1 VASSEAAPP
10 QGLTVPVDSRRGPP
24 RAGKNRTVHLFGRDY
39 PLVLPSLR
47 DPRLHVAAVLLT
59 LQVLGQTVLGF
70 RLSIAQILICLATGA
85 LIEFLVVFF
94 KDHAII
100 WPASG
105 LLTGNSTA
113 FILRVPGTLHG
124 QWWSTHGIEIFIGV
138 VALGMA
144 TKYLI
149 RWKGR
154 HIFNPSNVALVLA
167 FVVLG
172 VQRSEPLDLFWIPM
186 GLWMVVTYVILVGG
200 GLLIAWELKMLG
212 LVFGFM
218 IAFAIFVAVAFAQVP
233 DHCMVASWRATPM
246 CGRDL
251 WQVLVTSPEVLIFA
265 LFMIPDPRTVP
276 DGQVARVV
284 FGVIVAMLAVL
295 LLGPTTLEFWT
306 KTAILASLVIAC
318 ALRFALVAFL
328 APFVAEG
335 GGLRWMFGGF
345 RWQVPAAL
353 AVVLLCIGALP
364 VSADISTTSPTPFAE
379 LADGS
384 TPKIPLTVGSGPAT
398 AEWVATAA
406 SAGLPPPGGTTAG
419 SASAR
424 VWLLPAYPT
433 MTIAANIHDFDPTVT
448 SKTAA
453 QMAHDVVLDLII
465 ESEARR
471 AHDLTLAQL
480 GAEGDGL
487 TEFTDVIQQDITAKT
502 SVQKT
507 YVFDQLSL
515 QLYLPKFA
523 TQASRLEGVYVHGTQ
538 TLTTRDASG
547 NVISKTTSTYAKTWG
562 LGGTPQDVTG
572 DPAAGSNQLIVI
584 DYTGLALAP

>member
-1 VASSEAAPP
+1 M
-10 QGLTVPVDSRRGPP
+10 
-24 RAGKNRTVHLFGRDY
+24 
-39 PLVLPSLR
+39 
-47 DPRLHVAAVLLT
+47 HVAAVLLT
-59 LQVLGQTVLGF
+59 LQALGQTVLGF

-85 LIEFLVVFF
+85 LIEFVIVFF

-172 VQRSEPLDLFWIPM
+172 VQHTEPLDLWWIPM
-186 GLWMVVTYVILVGG
+186 GLWMAVTYVILVGG

-218 IAFAIFVAVAFAQVP
+218 IAFAAFLAIALSQAP
-233 DHCMVASWRATPM
+233 DHCMVASWRVAPM

-251 WQVLVTSPEVLIFA
+251 WTILVTSPEVLIFA

-276 DGQVARVV
+276 DGALARVV

-295 LLGPTTLEFWT
+295 LIGPTTLEFWT
-306 KTAILASLVIAC
+306 KTAILGSLVIAC

-335 GGLRWMFGGF
+335 AGLRWMLGGF

-353 AVVLLCIGALP
+353 AVALVCLGALP
-364 VSADISTTSPTPFAE
+364 VAADISATSPTPFAE
-379 LADGS
+379 LPDGS
-384 TPKIPLTVGSGPAT
+384 TPKVSVTVGSGPAT
-398 AEWVATAA
+398 AVWVSTTA
-406 SAGLPPPGGTTAG
+406 SAGLPPPGGTSAG

-433 MTIAANIHDFDPTVT
+433 MTVAANVRDFDPNLT
-448 SKTAA
+448 SSAVNE
-453 QMAHDVVLDLII
+453 MAHDIVLDLII

-471 AHDLTLAQL
+471 SHDLKLAQG
-480 GAEGDGL
+480 GASDDAL
-487 TEFTDVIQQDITAKT
+487 TEFTDVIKQDIGSKT
-502 SVQKT
+502 FVQKT
-507 YVFDQLSL
+507 YTFDKLSL

-523 TQASRLEGVYVHGTQ
+523 TQASRLEGIYVHGIA

-547 NVISKTTSTYAKTWG
+547 NVLSRTSSTYAKTWG
-562 LGGTPQDVTG
+562 LGGTPQDITG
-572 DPAAGSNQLIVI
+572 DPTAATNQVISI
-584 DYTGLALAP
+584 DYTGLAPAP

>member
-1 VASSEAAPP
+1 M
-10 QGLTVPVDSRRGPP
+10 
-24 RAGKNRTVHLFGRDY
+24 
-39 PLVLPSLR
+39 
-47 DPRLHVAAVLLT
+47 HVAAVLLT
-59 LQVLGQTVLGF
+59 LQALGQTVLGF

-85 LIEFLVVFF
+85 AIEFFVVFF

-172 VQRSEPLDLFWIPM
+172 VQRVEPLDLWWVPM

-218 IAFAIFVAVAFAQVP
+218 IAFAAFLALALWQVP
-233 DHCMVASWRATPM
+233 DHCMVASWRVTPM

-251 WQVLVTSPEVLIFA
+251 WQILVTSPEVLIFA

-276 DGQVARVV
+276 DGRVARVV
-284 FGVIVAMLAVL
+284 FGVFVAMLAVL
-295 LLGPTTLEFWT
+295 LIGPTTLEFWT

-318 ALRFALVAFL
+318 SLRFALVAFL
-328 APFVAEG
+328 APFVAEEG
-335 GGLRWMFGGF
+335 GFRWILGGF

-353 AVVLLCIGALP
+353 AVALLCVGALP
-364 VSADISTTSPTPFAE
+364 VAADISTTSPTPFAE
-379 LADGS
+379 LPDGS
-384 TPKIPLTVGSGPAT
+384 TPKVTLTVGSGPAT
-398 AEWVATAA
+398 AQWVSTTAGA
-406 SAGLPPPGGTTAG
+406 ALPPPGGTVPA

-424 VWLLPAYPT
+424 VWILPAIPKVS
-433 MTIAANIHDFDPTVT
+433 IASNISSFQPI
-448 SKTAA
+448 SAQQAA
-453 QMAHDVVLDLII
+453 TMAHDVVLDLVI

-471 AHDLTLAQL
+471 AHDLKLAAL
-480 GAEGDGL
+480 GASNDGL
-487 TEFTDVIQQDITAKT
+487 TEFTDVIKQDIAAKKI
-502 SVQKT
+502 VQKT
-507 YVFDQLSL
+507 YAFSSISL
-515 QLYLPKFA
+515 NLYLPKFA
-523 TQASRLEGVYVHGTQ
+523 TQAPRLVGISLVGSS
-538 TLTTRDASG
+538 TLITRDASG
-547 NVISKTTSTYAKTWG
+547 NVLSQTSSAYAKTWG
-562 LGGTPQDVTG
+562 LDFAFSTEGQILGGQ
-572 DPAAGSNQLIVI
+572 QVI
-584 DYTGLALAP
+584 TVDYTGLAIAP

>member
-1 VASSEAAPP
+1 
-10 QGLTVPVDSRRGPP
+10 
-24 RAGKNRTVHLFGRDY
+24 
-39 PLVLPSLR
+39 
-47 DPRLHVAAVLLT
+47 
-59 LQVLGQTVLGF
+59 
-70 RLSIAQILICLATGA
+70 
-85 LIEFLVVFF
+85 
-94 KDHAII
+94 
-100 WPASG
+100 
-105 LLTGNSTA
+105 
-113 FILRVPGTLHG
+113 
-124 QWWSTHGIEIFIGV
+124 V

-172 VQRSEPLDLFWIPM
+172 VQRTEPLDLFWIPM

-218 IAFAIFVAVAFAQVP
+218 IAFAVFVALALWQVP
-233 DHCMVASWRATPM
+233 DHCMVASWHVSPM
-246 CGRDL
+246 CGWQL

-276 DGQVARVV
+276 DSQVARVV

-318 ALRFALVAFL
+318 ALRFALVEFL

-335 GGLRWMFGGF
+335 GGFRWMFGGF
-345 RWQVPAAL
+345 RWRVPAAL
-353 AVVLLCIGALP
+353 AVALLCVGALP
-364 VSADISTTSPTPFAE
+364 VAADISTTSPTPFAE
-379 LADGS
+379 LPDGS
-384 TPKIPLTVGSGPAT
+384 TPKVPLTVGSGPAT
-398 AEWVATAA
+398 AEWVSTTAGA
-406 SAGLPPPGGTTAG
+406 ALPPPGGTTPT

-424 VWLLPAYPT
+424 VWLLPPYPT
-433 MTIAANIHDFDPTVT
+433 MSVAANVRDFDPSVN

-453 QMAHDVVLDLII
+453 VMAHDIVLDLII

-471 AHDLTLAQL
+471 AHDLKLAQL

-487 TEFTDVIQQDITAKT
+487 TEFTDVIKQDIAAKKF
-502 SVQKT
+502 VQKT

-515 QLYLPKFA
+515 LLYLPKFA
-523 TQASRLEGVYVHGTQ
+523 TQASRLEGIYVHGTQ

-547 NVISKTTSTYAKTWG
+547 NVLSKASSTYAKTWG
-562 LGGTPQDVTG
+562 LGGTPQDISG
-572 DPAAGSNQLIVI
+572 DPGAGTYQLIQI
-584 DYTGLALAP
+584 DYTGLAPAP

>member
-1 VASSEAAPP
+1 MASSEAAPP
-10 QGLTVPVDSRRGPP
+10 QGLTVPVDSRRGTP
-24 RAGKNRTVHLFGRDY
+24 RAGKRRAVRLGGREY
-39 PLVLPSLR
+39 PVVLPSLR
-47 DPRLHVAAVLLT
+47 DPRMHVAGVLLT

-85 LIEFLVVFF
+85 LFEFLVVFF

-124 QWWSTHGIEIFIGV
+124 QWWSTHGIGIFIGV

-172 VQRSEPLDLFWIPM
+172 VQHTEPLDLWWIPM
-186 GLWMVVTYVILVGG
+186 GLWMAVTYVILVGG

-212 LVFGFM
+212 LVFAFM
-218 IAFAIFVAVAFAQVP
+218 IAFAAFLAVALSQAP
-233 DHCMVASWRATPM
+233 DHCMVASWRANPM

-251 WQVLVTSPEVLIFA
+251 WQILVTSPEVLIFA

-295 LLGPTTLEFWT
+295 LIGPTTLEFWT
-306 KTAILASLVIAC
+306 KTAILSSLVIAC

-335 GGLRWMFGGF
+335 GGLRWMLGGF

-353 AVVLLCIGALP
+353 AVALLCVGALP
-364 VSADISTTSPTPFAE
+364 VAADISTTAPTPFAE
-379 LADGS
+379 LPDGS
-384 TPKIPLTVGSGPAT
+384 TPKVTVTVGTGPAS
-398 AEWVATAA
+398 AEWVSAA
-406 SAGLPPPGGTTAG
+406 AGAALPPPGGTSPG

-433 MTIAANIHDFDPTVT
+433 MTVAANVHSYDQSLT
-448 SKTAA
+448 SKGVN
-453 QMAHDVVLDLII
+453 QMARDIVLDLII
-465 ESEARR
+465 EAEARR
-471 AHDLTLAQL
+471 SHGLTLAQS
-480 GAEGDGL
+480 GAQDDAL
-487 TEFTDVIQQDITAKT
+487 TEFTDVIKQDITAKT
-502 SVQKT
+502 FVQKT
-507 YVFDQLSL
+507 YTFDKLSL
-515 QLYLPKFA
+515 LLFLPKFA
-523 TQASRLEGVYVHGTQ
+523 SQAPLLEGISLHGTA
-538 TLTTRDASG
+538 TLTTRDAAG
-547 NVISKTTSTYAKTWG
+547 NVLSKTTSTYAKTWG
-562 LGGTPQDVTG
+562 LGNYQQDSNGNQIGT
-572 DPAAGSNQLIVI
+572 NQLIQT
-584 DYTGLALAP
+584 DYTGLTPAP